1 MRLGAELED
10 EEIGNEKL
18 IEDNL
23 MVRRYKKN
31 TLPAIDNYNDCRFCI
46 DNIWQRCGYAC
57 HY

>member
-1 MRLGAELED
+1 MRSGVEPGD

-31 TLPAIDNYNDCRFCI
+31 TLPAIDNYIDYLFCI
-46 DNIWQRCGYAC
+46 DNIRQG
-57 HY
+57 